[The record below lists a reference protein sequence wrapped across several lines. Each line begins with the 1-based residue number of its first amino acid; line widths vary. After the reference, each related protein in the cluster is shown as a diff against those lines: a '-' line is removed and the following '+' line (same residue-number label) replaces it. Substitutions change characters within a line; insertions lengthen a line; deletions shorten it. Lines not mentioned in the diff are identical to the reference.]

1 MPTCHPS
8 AYLQC
13 LCSAKSVTDVTVRH
27 KLAFPLQAFV
37 AESEG
42 SGQADDVPFSS
53 SISNFFQTDAISRA
67 SSTMAKCVVARQA
80 SQG

>member
-1 MPTCHPS
+1 M
-8 AYLQC
+8 A
-13 LCSAKSVTDVTVRH
+13 D
-27 KLAFPLQAFV
+27 
-37 AESEG
+37 SEG
-42 SGQADDVPFSS
+42 GSQADDVPFSS

>member
-1 MPTCHPS
+1 MTR
-8 AYLQC
+8 A
-13 LCSAKSVTDVTVRH
+13 
-27 KLAFPLQAFV
+27 LAHADLPQTRVICPAAQAFV

-42 SGQADDVPFSS
+42 PSKADPVPFSS